1 MTFLPSLPESAGLKE
16 IQAPYADM
24 WRHWA
29 QFSQALMRG
38 PGPLTVAERE
48 LAAAYTSGLNR
59 CSYCYH
65 DHMMATE
72 EFGTKPEV
80 FEGLLEDVDTA
91 AVDAKMKPIL
101 KFIRKLTLEPTKLTK
116 ADADAVFAAG
126 WDEAALHFSVAI
138 CARFNLINRL
148 VMGHGVEHSEA
159 LTAIWRDDQKLSYA
173 ILDEPE

>member
-1 MTFLPSLPESAGLKE
+1 MTFLLSLPESAGLKE
-16 IQAPYADM
+16 IQAPHADM
-24 WRHWA
+24 WRHGA
-29 QFSQALMRG
+29 EFSQALMRG

-48 LAAAYTSGLNR
+48 LVAAYTSGLNR

-91 AVDAKMKPIL
+91 AVDTRMKPIL
-101 KFIRKLTLEPTKLTK
+101 KFIRKLTLEPTKLTQ

-126 WDEAALHFSVAI
+126 WDEAALHCSIAI
-138 CARFNLINRL
+138 CGRFNLINRL
-148 VMGHGVEHSEA
+148 VMGHGVEHTEA
-159 LTAIWRDDQKLSYA
+159 LTAIWRDDQKLSYV